1 MVTHVLSGGVHG
13 VEGYCVV
20 VEADVSNGLPVFDIG
35 GNLGPEVK
43 EGRERVRIALK
54 NIGYELPVKRITVNF
69 SPADRRKFGTAY
81 DLPIAIAVLAAMKVL
96 DKKVLE
102 DTFFAGELLLTGE
115 VRRVNGILPMV
126 ISAMRNGCRRFIIP
140 KDNELEG
147 AIVPGAEIFGADNL
161 KSVVDFLLG
170 KSSIEKCPPV
180 VFDEEDYT
188 KYEYNLSQ
196 IQGQAFARRGI
207 EVAAAGYHNMLMI
220 GPPGAGKS
228 MIAKCIPSI
237 LPPLS
242 VSECMDISAVYSVSG
257 MLSQKGGIIT
267 RRPFVAPHHSI
278 SEPAMIGGGNYPRP
292 GSVSL
297 ATKGVL
303 FMDEFPEF
311 SRKTL
316 ESLRQPLEDK
326 SVRISR
332 NLDVIEYPADF
343 MLVAAM
349 NPCPCGAYPDMRKC
363 SCTKAARARYL
374 SKLSKP
380 LLDRMDICI
389 EVGKVLVHD
398 LIKPESAE
406 SSEEV
411 AERVAQAQYIQNE
424 RFKDLPIS
432 FNSQMN
438 NRQIEQFCHLGA
450 NESRTM
456 EMLAG
461 KYELSARGY
470 YRVLRVA
477 RTIADLD
484 GLNEIEESH
493 LYEAFRLKC
502 NSEILSEVN

>member
-54 NIGYELPVKRITVNF
+54 NIGYDLPVKRITVNF

-349 NPCPCGAYPDMRKC
+349 NPCPCGFYGSKTRQCRC
-363 SCTKAARARYL
+363 SQHEIRRYL
-374 SKLSKP
+374 DRISGP
-380 LLDRMDICI
+380 LLDRIDIQI
-389 EVGKVLVHD
+389 EVDAVPVKEISQG
-398 LIKPESAE
+398 SAAE
-406 SSEEV
+406 SSADV
-411 AERVAQAQYIQNE
+411 RKRVTRARELQQQRYKGQGVFCNAQLTSALQKRYCQ
-424 RFKDLPIS
+424 
-432 FNSQMN
+432 
-438 NRQIEQFCHLGA
+438 LGPEA
-450 NESRTM
+450 TQVLHMAVDRMGMSMR
-456 EMLAG
+456 AYG
-461 KYELSARGY
+461 
-470 YRVLRVA
+470 RVLKVA
-477 RTIADLD
+477 RTIADLAGEEQIQTAHIAEAIQYRELD
-484 GLNEIEESH
+484 GK
-493 LYEAFRLKC
+493 YWR
-502 NSEILSEVN
+502 